1 MKRFNRNPAAETPAG
16 GSSGKNRERSYGMLA
31 AVLCGAV
38 VSVFVFVLY
47 LRTLAPTVLYYDRPL
62 LLDSAMLQAQ
72 SITLGIPGPTGEPA
86 WLMLTHLFK
95 YLPFGDPGY
104 RMNLSSAA
112 YAALAVS
119 MVFSAG
125 LLLSRRVVAAAAA
138 ALAFGLGSIF
148 WSQAVITEVYTLNA
162 LLIMLPLVT
171 LLVWRERR
179 KDRYLL
185 LAAFLMGLALT
196 NHLTSGLVIPI
207 GVLFVALTDWR
218 KLTEAGLVLK
228 GAGLFLLGLTPYLY
242 LPIRASM
249 DPPMNEGDPST
260 WSNFWYLVKGGGHHK
275 NSFAFGPS
283 EIPARL
289 ELYWGYLVGDFH
301 VLLLAVAV
309 VGIAF
314 LVVRDRAAAAMI
326 VPAYFIWMFHAI
338 EYRIFDVQLYFIP
351 SFLMLA
357 LMMAAGF
364 GALLRAAEHVSERLP
379 NPGRGAVLIAASGV
393 LLFLPL
399 YGVWGTY
406 AKNDMSNTYQ
416 GREIIASVAANAL
429 PDSTIL
435 HHRSALWYMVLVEEK
450 RQDLT
455 LIDPWRPDWDRKTD
469 IVWPDDIDAAT
480 TERRYGVSDDTG
492 VNAALAAAE
501 DGPVYILDQEGNGPH
516 NFYNAGFRTLHVHGI
531 LYRLIPPGESIPAGV
546 EEATVS
552 PVAG

>member
-1 MKRFNRNPAAETPAG
+1 MAVETIPKRKTAG
-16 GSSGKNRERSYGMLA
+16 LYSRFIVTLA
-31 AVLCGAV
+31 GAGV
-38 VSVFVFVLY
+38 AFFAFVLY

-72 SITLGIPGPTGEPA
+72 AVTLGIPGPTGEPS
-86 WLMLTHLFK
+86 WLVLSHLFK
-95 YLPFGDPGY
+95 YLPFGDPAY
-104 RMNLSSAA
+104 AINLSSAA
-112 YAALAVS
+112 YAALTVF
-119 MVFSAG
+119 MVFIAG
-125 LLLSRRVVAAAAA
+125 FLLSRRVIVAVAA

-148 WSQAVITEVYTLNA
+148 WSQAVIAEVYTLNA
-162 LLIMLPLVT
+162 LLIMLPIVA
-171 LLVWRERR
+171 LLVWRESRE
-179 KDRYLL
+179 DRYLL
-185 LAAFLMGLALT
+185 LAAFLMGFALT
-196 NHLTSGLVIPI
+196 NHLTSGLVVPI
-207 GVLFVALTDWR
+207 GFLFVALTDWR
-218 KLTEAGLVLK
+218 KLMEMGLVLK

-260 WSNFWYLVKGGGHHK
+260 WPNFWYLVTGGGHHK

-301 VLLLAVAV
+301 LALLAVAV
-309 VGIAF
+309 IGLVF
-314 LVVRDRAAAAMI
+314 LVMWDRAAAAMI
-326 VPAYFIWMFHAI
+326 LPAYFVWMFHAI

-357 LMMAAGF
+357 LMMAVGF
-364 GALLRAAEHVSERLP
+364 GAVLRAVEHLSEQFP
-379 NPGRGAVLIAASGV
+379 SFGRGAALVVASAV

-406 AKNDMSNTYQ
+406 AKNDMSGSYR
-416 GREIIASVAANAL
+416 GREIIDTVAANAL

-450 RQDLT
+450 RRDLT
-455 LIDPWRPDWDRKTD
+455 IIDPWRPDWDRKTD

-480 TERRYGVSDDTG
+480 TERRYGISDNTG

-501 DGPVYILDQEGNGPH
+501 DGPVYILDQESAGPQ
-516 NFYNAGFRTLHVHGI
+516 NFYAAGFRTIPVDGI
-531 LYRLIPPGESIPAGV
+531 LFELVPPGQEPYTGSQD
-546 EEATVS
+546 
-552 PVAG
+552 